1 MCTLVS
7 NGLYKLNQIG
17 IEFLI
22 QNRCQI
28 VNNLEINKYDS
39 RPMYYAMKSDKD
51 ENVLYLLPLTTIR
64 SKSQENRIDSCLM
77 SKGIQKYYYEK
88 VKILGVQRVV
98 KISSVFAV
106 SINMIEEWTINGTIY
121 VVKNRNKI
129 VSIQKKLKVM
139 LSHYAS
145 NSSHSENHV
154 IELRNQ
160 LINKNR

>member
-39 RPMYYAMKSDKD
+39 RPMFYAMKSDKD

-88 VKILGVQRVV
+88 VKILGV
-98 KISSVFAV
+98 
-106 SINMIEEWTINGTIY
+106 
-121 VVKNRNKI
+121 
-129 VSIQKKLKVM
+129 
-139 LSHYAS
+139 
-145 NSSHSENHV
+145 
-154 IELRNQ
+154 
-160 LINKNR
+160 

>member
-1 MCTLVS
+1 
-7 NGLYKLNQIG
+7 
-17 IEFLI
+17 
-22 QNRCQI
+22 
-28 VNNLEINKYDS
+28 
-39 RPMYYAMKSDKD
+39 MYYAMKSDKD

-77 SKGIQKYYYEK
+77 SKGIQKCYYEK
-88 VKILGVQRVV
+88 FKILGVQRVV

-145 NSSHSENHV
+145 NSSHSENYV